1 VRLGEVVLAF
11 AFDTLGYSKR
21 LRDAGVAEEQA
32 EAQAEAARDFIMTE
46 LVIKADLYA
55 VRSDLK
61 ADLTALKADVKAD
74 LSALKADVKSDL
86 QAFKA
91 DLLVTRNELQAS
103 IDKSALQVT
112 VRFGGI
118 VAVGVGILAALQRM
132 H

>member
-1 VRLGEVVLAF
+1 VILAF

-46 LVIKADLYA
+46 LVTKSDLLA
-55 VRSDLK
+55 VRSDLL
-61 ADLTALKADVKAD
+61 A
-74 LSALKADVKSDL
+74 VKSDL
-86 QAFKA
+86 RLDLNALGAEMKSDLRAFKA
-91 DLLVTRNELQAS
+91 DLLATRNELQAS

-118 VAVGVGILAALQRM
+118 VAVGIGILAALQRM

>member
-1 VRLGEVVLAF
+1 MAF

-46 LVIKADLYA
+46 LVTKPDLLA
-55 VRSDLK
+55 
-61 ADLTALKADVKAD
+61 
-74 LSALKADVKSDL
+74 VKSDL
-86 QAFKA
+86 RLDLNALSADLKSDLRAFKA
-91 DLLVTRNELQAS
+91 DLLANRNELQAS

>member
-1 VRLGEVVLAF
+1 
-11 AFDTLGYSKR
+11 
-21 LRDAGVAEEQA
+21 
-32 EAQAEAARDFIMTE
+32 MTE

-91 DLLVTRNELQAS
+91 DLLVTRKQLQAS